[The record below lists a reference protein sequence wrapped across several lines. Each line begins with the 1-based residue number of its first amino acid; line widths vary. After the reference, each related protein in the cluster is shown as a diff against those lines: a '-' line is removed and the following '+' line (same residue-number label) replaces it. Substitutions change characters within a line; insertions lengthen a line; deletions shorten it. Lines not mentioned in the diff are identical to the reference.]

1 MICPRC
7 EKANQED
14 ASYCPYCGLNFTNW
28 EMKLAKYGS
37 ELKTN
42 GDERIYIL
50 ANPDVPLQAQDK
62 HKRNKGSGPLNFV
75 WKHLSAGFV
84 LALGIEK
91 KNESFST
98 FSSLI
103 ILSSFCFLFGL
114 SGGIYLIKN
123 PGEII
128 EGSSLFL
135 FGRGFLQS
143 ILAILFL
150 LLVSG
155 GILYWIIKKGML
167 VRVNRKDFFI
177 QFATFHTLSLL
188 ASLCLFL
195 LVLIGVTSLSFVLAV
210 FQTVEIAIIIGILSY
225 YLHKSKRSIGA
236 MYPGIFIWVVL
247 LLLFKF
253 LFGNQLPLPFL
264 PI

>member
-62 HKRNKGSGPLNFV
+62 HKRNKGSGPLDFV

-91 KNESFST
+91 NRIT
-98 FSSLI
+98 HLI
-103 ILSSFCFLFGL
+103 EPC
-114 SGGIYLIKN
+114 
-123 PGEII
+123 EIDQI
-128 EGSSLFL
+128 CLHL
-135 FGRGFLQS
+135 
-143 ILAILFL
+143 
-150 LLVSG
+150 
-155 GILYWIIKKGML
+155 KGM
-167 VRVNRKDFFI
+167 
-177 QFATFHTLSLL
+177 T
-188 ASLCLFL
+188 
-195 LVLIGVTSLSFVLAV
+195 
-210 FQTVEIAIIIGILSY
+210 
-225 YLHKSKRSIGA
+225 
-236 MYPGIFIWVVL
+236 
-247 LLLFKF
+247 
-253 LFGNQLPLPFL
+253 
-264 PI
+264 